1 MKKIFLILVL
11 LFNTCGGSEVVQ
23 DTTTTLQDTTTTL
36 QDTTTTLQDT
46 TTTLDEVTTISV
58 DEEYTIYF
66 EYPARNAYPNCR
78 SNPSSPEC
86 YVLTLCKEVNDTLIK
101 ADWEHVGEPSAELS
115 DDGTGFGVSDVIRFQ
130 PRDGK
135 NARSSQYKNWGGAKF
150 TIPHISDEV
159 WNQYTED
166 ELGFLRFAITC
177 NHIETTVTKG
187 GGGVAVKEKRC
198 DDTEFWSNIEYEFDY
213 DESSFVLDLKG
224 YKTEDY
230 GIRFLRLILRP
241 LNFDWKLGSQGN
253 VEPLTTQN
261 NILIMDGFDAY
272 NHRIINLPIKEN
284 KSSTNIDIFRAGTV
298 GWLYPNE
305 RAARRPRDSM
315 DIEATL
321 QVWCTSDT
329 VKEYNGKTFVI
340 DKYKLKKYVTKQ
352 PYFVENIFEPYDIN
366 NFDETTISK
375 DEYDK
380 SIKEF
385 EALKKRNSEIPPP
398 TEVAL
403 VLAGK
408 NAQRNSNPNDLL
420 NEWIPSF
427 DGIEGP
433 KARNAKTVVGLYG
446 NVKESD
452 LRVLSNVFKAL
463 HVIAPGLDISYSS
476 KTSEVTLPIHI
487 TGCTDAIDIAGNIC
501 ASWANGLYMPEDYIW
516 VDATFS
522 GVFRERTLVHEL
534 GHALGLGHNTC
545 IEGSVMSYRYST
557 APSLLFG
564 YFSHLDLMMLSL
576 LYNPLLSEKGNHT
589 VTKDFGFE
597 QRNVT
602 TNKVIE
608 LFNLSEDKYN
618 ENVEDISDACRT
630 KPVEYDFLIEIQ
642 KDGTD

>member
-1 MKKIFLILVL
+1 MFLILVL
-11 LFNTCGGSEVVQ
+11 LFNTCGGSEVV
-23 DTTTTLQDTTTTL
+23 

-66 EYPARNAYPNCR
+66 EYPAGNAYPNCS
-78 SNPSSPEC
+78 SNPNQSEC
-86 YVLTLCKEVNDTLIK
+86 YVLTLCKEINDTLIK
-101 ADWEHVGEPSAELS
+101 ADWEHIGEPSATLS
-115 DDGTGFGVSDVIRFQ
+115 DDGTGFGASDVITFQ

-135 NARSSQYKNWGGAKF
+135 NARSSKYKNWGGAKF

-166 ELGFLRFAITC
+166 ELGFLRIAITC

-187 GGGVAVKEKRC
+187 EVAVKEKRC

-224 YKTEDY
+224 YKPEDY

-241 LNFDWKLGSQGN
+241 LNFDWKLGIQGN

-284 KSSTNIDIFRAGTV
+284 KSSTNINIFKAGTV

-329 VKEYNGKTFVI
+329 VKEYDGKNFVI
-340 DKYKLKKYVTKQ
+340 DKDKLEKYATKQ

-403 VLAGK
+403 AMVGVAVAR
-408 NAQRNSNPNDLL
+408 NDNSNDIL
-420 NEWIPSF
+420 NEWVPYYV
-427 DGIEGP
+427 GIEGP
-433 KARNAKTVVGLYG
+433 RARNSKTVVGLYG

-501 ASWANGLYMPEDYIW
+501 ASWAGGLYMPEDYIW

-545 IEGSVMSYRYST
+545 IEGSVMSYRYSA

-589 VTKDFGFE
+589 VTKDYGHE

>member
-11 LFNTCGGSEVVQ
+11 LFNTCGGSEVV
-23 DTTTTLQDTTTTL
+23 QDTTTTL

-224 YKTEDY
+224 YKPEDY

-305 RAARRPRDSM
+305 TAARRPRDSM

-329 VKEYNGKTFVI
+329 IKEYNGKTFVI
-340 DKYKLKKYVTKQ
+340 DKDKLKKYVTKQ

-408 NAQRNSNPNDLL
+408 NAKRNSNPNDLL

-487 TGCTDAIDIAGNIC
+487 TDCNDLIESSGNCTSFAIG
-501 ASWANGLYMPEDYIW
+501 SYMPEDYIW
-516 VDATFS
+516 VDAKLS
-522 GVFRERTLVHEL
+522 GLQRVRTLVHEL

-642 KDGTD
+642 KDGRD

>member
-1 MKKIFLILVL
+1 MKKYISILLILIM
-11 LFNTCGGSEVVQ
+11 CGGPDEAILTNEEPVTTTVQ
-23 DTTTTLQDTTTTL
+23 DTTTTIFQDMTTTTEII
-36 QDTTTTLQDT
+36 T
-46 TTTLDEVTTISV
+46 VSV
-58 DEEYTIYF
+58 DEEYTQAF
-66 EYPARNAYPNCR
+66 SFNLSFFRDCPSTSNKYPNQPFCQVTVIC
-78 SNPSSPEC
+78 NEI
-86 YVLTLCKEVNDTLIK
+86 NDTVIK
-101 ADWEHVGEPSAELS
+101 TNWEHIGEPSAKLS
-115 DDGTGFGVSDVIRFQ
+115 DDGIGVGVLDTIVFQ
-130 PRDGK
+130 PRDK
-135 NARSSQYKNWGGAKF
+135 NNNNPPKYKNWGGVYVWLH
-150 TIPHISDEV
+150 TSDDL

-166 ELGFLRFAITC
+166 EIGFIRFEITC
-177 NHIETTVTKG
+177 NHTETTVTKG

-224 YKTEDY
+224 YKPEDY

-305 RAARRPRDSM
+305 TAARRPRDSM

-321 QVWCTSDT
+321 QVSCTSDA
-329 VKEYNGKTFVI
+329 VKDFIKETFVI
-340 DKYKLKKYVTKQ
+340 DKDKLKKYVTKQ

-408 NAQRNSNPNDLL
+408 NAKRNSNPNDLL

-433 KARNAKTVVGLYG
+433 KARISKTVVGLYG

-501 ASWANGLYMPEDYIW
+501 ASWAGGLYMPEDYIW

-545 IEGSVMSYRYST
+545 IEGSVMSYRYSA

-589 VTKDFGFE
+589 VTKDYGFE
-597 QRNVT
+597 HREVT
-602 TNKVIE
+602 ANKVIE

-618 ENVEDISDACRT
+618 KYVVNLRSTCYFAPT
-630 KPVEYDFLIEIQ
+630 GYDFLIEIQ
-642 KDGTD
+642 KNGND

>member
-1 MKKIFLILVL
+1 MKKYISILLILIM
-11 LFNTCGGSEVVQ
+11 CGGPDEAILTNEEPVTTTVQ
-23 DTTTTLQDTTTTL
+23 DTTTTIFQDMTTTT
-36 QDTTTTLQDT
+36 
-46 TTTLDEVTTISV
+46 EVITVSV
-58 DEEYTIYF
+58 DEEYTQAF
-66 EYPARNAYPNCR
+66 SFNLSFFRDCASTSNKYPNQPFCQVTVIC
-78 SNPSSPEC
+78 SEI
-86 YVLTLCKEVNDTLIK
+86 NDTVIK
-101 ADWEHVGEPSAELS
+101 TNWEHIGEPSAKLS
-115 DDGTGFGVSDVIRFQ
+115 DDGIGVGVLDTIVFQ
-130 PRDGK
+130 PRDK
-135 NARSSQYKNWGGAKF
+135 NNNNPPKYKNWGGVYVWLH
-150 TIPHISDEV
+150 TSDDL

-166 ELGFLRFAITC
+166 EIGFIRFEITC
-177 NHIETTVTKG
+177 NHTETTVTK
-187 GGGVAVKEKRC
+187 GGVAVKEKRC

-224 YKTEDY
+224 YKPEDY
-230 GIRFLRLILRP
+230 GIQLLQLILRP
-241 LNFDWKLGSQGN
+241 LNYEWFF
-253 VEPLTTQN
+253 N
-261 NILIMDGFDAY
+261 NEANEIQRVSTADYTLIMDGFDRY
-272 NHRIINLPIKEN
+272 NSRIINLPIKEN

-340 DKYKLKKYVTKQ
+340 DKDKLKKYVTKQ

-408 NAQRNSNPNDLL
+408 NAKRNSNPNDLL

-433 KARNAKTVVGLYG
+433 KARISKTVVGLYG

-501 ASWANGLYMPEDYIW
+501 ASWASGLYMPEDYIW
-516 VDATFS
+516 VDATYS

-589 VTKDFGFE
+589 VTKDYGFE
-597 QRNVT
+597 HREVT
-602 TNKVIE
+602 ANKVIE

-618 ENVEDISDACRT
+618 KYVVNLRSTCYFAPT
-630 KPVEYDFLIEIQ
+630 GYDFLIEIQ
-642 KDGTD
+642 KNGND

>member
-1 MKKIFLILVL
+1 MKKVFLILVL

-36 QDTTTTLQDT
+36 
-46 TTTLDEVTTISV
+46 DEVTTISV
-58 DEEYTIYF
+58 DEEYTLYF

-78 SNPSSPEC
+78 SNPNQSEC
-86 YVLTLCKEVNDTLIK
+86 YVLTLCKEINDTLIK

-224 YKTEDY
+224 YKPEDY

-315 DIEATL
+315 DIEVTL

-329 VKEYNGKTFVI
+329 IKEYNGKTFVI
-340 DKYKLKKYVTKQ
+340 DKDKFKKYVTKQ

-403 VLAGK
+403 AMVGVAV
-408 NAQRNSNPNDLL
+408 ARNDNPNDIL
-420 NEWIPSF
+420 NVWVPSF
-427 DGIEGP
+427 IGIEGP
-433 KARNAKTVVGLYG
+433 RARNAKTVVGLYG

-501 ASWANGLYMPEDYIW
+501 ASWAGGLYNPEDYIW
-516 VDATFS
+516 VDATLG
-522 GVFRERTLVHEL
+522 GVFRERILVHEL

>member
-1 MKKIFLILVL
+1 MRKIFLILVL
-11 LFNTCGGSEVVQ
+11 LFNTCGGSEVV
-23 DTTTTLQDTTTTL
+23 

-213 DESSFVLDLKG
+213 DESSFVFDLKG
-224 YKTEDY
+224 YKPEDY

-315 DIEATL
+315 DIEVTL

-329 VKEYNGKTFVI
+329 IKEYNGKNFVI
-340 DKYKLKKYVTKQ
+340 DKDKLKKYVTKQ

-403 VLAGK
+403 AMVGVAV
-408 NAQRNSNPNDLL
+408 ARNDNPNDIL
-420 NEWIPSF
+420 NVWVPSF
-427 DGIEGP
+427 IGIEGP
-433 KARNAKTVVGLYG
+433 RARNAKTVVGLYG

-501 ASWANGLYMPEDYIW
+501 ASWASGLYTPEDYIW

-545 IEGSVMSYRYST
+545 IEGSVMSYRYSA

>member
-1 MKKIFLILVL
+1 MKKYISILLILIM
-11 LFNTCGGSEVVQ
+11 CGGPDEAILTNEEPVTTTVQ
-23 DTTTTLQDTTTTL
+23 DTTTTIFQDMTTTTEII
-36 QDTTTTLQDT
+36 T
-46 TTTLDEVTTISV
+46 VSV
-58 DEEYTIYF
+58 DEEYTQAF
-66 EYPARNAYPNCR
+66 SFNLSFFRDCPSTSNKYPNQPFCQVTVIC
-78 SNPSSPEC
+78 NEI
-86 YVLTLCKEVNDTLIK
+86 NDTVIK
-101 ADWEHVGEPSAELS
+101 TNWEHIGEPSAKLS
-115 DDGTGFGVSDVIRFQ
+115 DDGIGVGVLDTIVFQ
-130 PRDGK
+130 PRDK
-135 NARSSQYKNWGGAKF
+135 NNNNPPKYKNWGGVYVWLH
-150 TIPHISDEV
+150 TSDDL

-166 ELGFLRFAITC
+166 EIGFIRFEITC
-177 NHIETTVTKG
+177 NHTETTVTK
-187 GGGVAVKEKRC
+187 GGVAVKEKRC
-198 DDTEFWSNIEYEFDY
+198 DDTELWSNIEYEFDY

-224 YKTEDY
+224 YKPEDY
-230 GIRFLRLILRP
+230 GIQLLQLILRP
-241 LNFDWKLGSQGN
+241 LNYEWFF
-253 VEPLTTQN
+253 N
-261 NILIMDGFDAY
+261 NEANEIQRVSTADYTLIMDGFDRY
-272 NHRIINLPIKEN
+272 NSRIINLPIKEN

-305 RAARRPRDSM
+305 TAARRPRDSM

-321 QVWCTSDT
+321 QVSCTSDA
-329 VKEYNGKTFVI
+329 VKDFIKETFVI
-340 DKYKLKKYVTKQ
+340 DKDKLKKYVTKQ

-408 NAQRNSNPNDLL
+408 NAKRNSNPNDLL

-433 KARNAKTVVGLYG
+433 KARISKTVVGLYG

-501 ASWANGLYMPEDYIW
+501 ASWAGGLYMPEDYIW

-545 IEGSVMSYRYST
+545 TKGSVMSYRYST
-557 APSLLFG
+557 DPSLIDT

-589 VTKDFGFE
+589 VTKDYGFE
-597 QRNVT
+597 HREVT
-602 TNKVIE
+602 ANKVIE

-618 ENVEDISDACRT
+618 KYVVNLRSTCYFAPT
-630 KPVEYDFLIEIQ
+630 GYDFLIEIQ
-642 KDGTD
+642 KNGND

>member
-1 MKKIFLILVL
+1 MKKFLILVL
-11 LFNTCGGSEVVQ
+11 IFNACGGSEVVQ

-36 QDTTTTLQDT
+36 
-46 TTTLDEVTTISV
+46 DEVITTISV
-58 DEEYTIYF
+58 DEEYTLYYEF
-66 EYPARNAYPNCR
+66 PARNFYPNCK
-78 SNPSSPEC
+78 SNPNQPEC
-86 YVLTLCKEVNDTLIK
+86 YVLTVCEKVNDTLIK
-101 ADWEHVGEPSAELS
+101 VDWEHIGEPSAKLS

-150 TIPHISDEV
+150 TVPIISDEV
-159 WNQYTED
+159 WNQYTEE
-166 ELGFLRFAITC
+166 ELGVLRLEITC
-177 NHIETTVTKG
+177 NRIKTIVTKG
-187 GGGVAVKEKRC
+187 GVGVKEKRC
-198 DDTEFWSNIEYEFDY
+198 DDIEFWSNIEYEFDY

-224 YKTEDY
+224 YKPEDY

-261 NILIMDGFDAY
+261 NILIMDGFDGY

-284 KSSTNIDIFRAGTV
+284 KSSTNIDIFKAGTV
-298 GWLYPNE
+298 GWLFPNE

-315 DIEATL
+315 DIEVTL

-329 VKEYNGKTFVI
+329 IKEYDGKNFVI
-340 DKYKLKKYVTKQ
+340 DKDKLKKYATKQ

-385 EALKKRNSEIPPP
+385 EALKKRNSEIPLP

-403 VLAGK
+403 AMVGVSVA
-408 NAQRNSNPNDLL
+408 RNDNPNDIL
-420 NEWIPSF
+420 NMWVPSF
-427 DGIEGP
+427 IGIEGP
-433 KARNAKTVVGLYG
+433 RARNSKTVVGLYG

-501 ASWANGLYMPEDYIW
+501 ASWASGLYMPEDYIW

-522 GVFRERTLVHEL
+522 GVLRERTLVHEL

-545 IEGSVMSYRYST
+545 VEGSLMSYRYST
-557 APSLLFG
+557 APSLL
-564 YFSHLDLMMLSL
+564 YSHFSHLDLMMLSL

-589 VTKDFGFE
+589 VTKDYGHE

>member
-1 MKKIFLILVL
+1 MKKYISILLILIM
-11 LFNTCGGSEVVQ
+11 CGGPDEAILTNEEPVTTTVQ
-23 DTTTTLQDTTTTL
+23 DTTTTIFQDMTTTT
-36 QDTTTTLQDT
+36 
-46 TTTLDEVTTISV
+46 EVITVSV
-58 DEEYTIYF
+58 DEEYTQAF
-66 EYPARNAYPNCR
+66 SFNLSFFRDCASTSNKYPNQPFCQVTVIC
-78 SNPSSPEC
+78 SEI
-86 YVLTLCKEVNDTLIK
+86 NDTVIK
-101 ADWEHVGEPSAELS
+101 TNWEHIGEPSAKLS
-115 DDGTGFGVSDVIRFQ
+115 DDGIGVGVLDTIVFQ
-130 PRDGK
+130 PRDK
-135 NARSSQYKNWGGAKF
+135 NNNNPPKYKNWGGVYVWLH
-150 TIPHISDEV
+150 TSDDL

-166 ELGFLRFAITC
+166 EIGFIRFEITC
-177 NHIETTVTKG
+177 NHTETTVTK
-187 GGGVAVKEKRC
+187 GGVAVKEKRC
-198 DDTEFWSNIEYEFDY
+198 DDTELWSNIEYEFDY

-224 YKTEDY
+224 YKPEDY

-305 RAARRPRDSM
+305 TAARRPRDSM

-321 QVWCTSDT
+321 QVWCTSDA
-329 VKEYNGKTFVI
+329 VKDFIKETFVI
-340 DKYKLKKYVTKQ
+340 DKDKLKKYVTKQ

-403 VLAGK
+403 AMVGVAV
-408 NAQRNSNPNDLL
+408 ARNDNPNDIL

-427 DGIEGP
+427 IGIEGP
-433 KARNAKTVVGLYG
+433 KARISKTVVGLYG

-487 TGCTDAIDIAGNIC
+487 TDCNDLIESSGNCTSFAIGSYI
-501 ASWANGLYMPEDYIW
+501 PEDYIW
-516 VDATFS
+516 VDAKLS
-522 GVFRERTLVHEL
+522 GLQRVRTLVHEL

-545 IEGSVMSYRYST
+545 SKGSVMSYRYST
-557 APSLLFG
+557 DPSLIDT

-589 VTKDFGFE
+589 VTKDYGFE
-597 QRNVT
+597 HREVT

-618 ENVEDISDACRT
+618 KYVVNLRSTCYFAPT
-630 KPVEYDFLIEIQ
+630 GYDFLIEIQ
-642 KDGTD
+642 KNGND

>member
-1 MKKIFLILVL
+1 MKKYISILLILIM
-11 LFNTCGGSEVVQ
+11 CGGPDEAILTNEEPVTTTVQ
-23 DTTTTLQDTTTTL
+23 DTTTTIFQDMTTTTEII
-36 QDTTTTLQDT
+36 T
-46 TTTLDEVTTISV
+46 VSV
-58 DEEYTIYF
+58 DEEYTATFAFHSKYF
-66 EYPARNAYPNCR
+66 RECQNTSNKYPNQPFCQV
-78 SNPSSPEC
+78 E
-86 YVLTLCKEVNDTLIK
+86 LLCTEINDTVIK
-101 ADWEHVGEPSAELS
+101 IDYEHIGEPSAELS
-115 DDGTGFGVSDVIRFQ
+115 DDGIGYGVLDTIVFQ
-130 PRDGK
+130 PRDK
-135 NARSSQYKNWGGAKF
+135 NNNNPPKYKNWGGVYVWLH
-150 TIPHISDEV
+150 TSDDL

-166 ELGFLRFAITC
+166 EIGYIRFELTC
-177 NHIETTVTKG
+177 NHTETTTTQS
-187 GGGVAVKEKRC
+187 GVVVKEKRC

-224 YKTEDY
+224 YKPEDY

-305 RAARRPRDSM
+305 RAGRRPRDSM
-315 DIEATL
+315 DIEVTL

-329 VKEYNGKTFVI
+329 IKEYNGKTFVI
-340 DKYKLKKYVTKQ
+340 DKDKLKKYVTKQ

-403 VLAGK
+403 AMVGVAV
-408 NAQRNSNPNDLL
+408 ARNDNPNDIL
-420 NEWIPSF
+420 NEWVPSF
-427 DGIEGP
+427 IGIEGP
-433 KARNAKTVVGLYG
+433 RARNAKTVVGLYG

-501 ASWANGLYMPEDYIW
+501 ASWADGLYMPEDYIW

-545 IEGSVMSYRYST
+545 IEGSVMSYRYSN

-602 TNKVIE
+602 ANKVIE

-618 ENVEDISDACRT
+618 KYVGNLSSTCYFAPT
-630 KPVEYDFLIEIQ
+630 EYDFLIEIQ
-642 KDGTD
+642 KNGND

>member
-1 MKKIFLILVL
+1 MKKYISILLILIM
-11 LFNTCGGSEVVQ
+11 CGGPDEAILTNEEPVTTTVQ
-23 DTTTTLQDTTTTL
+23 DTTTTIFQDMTTTTEII
-36 QDTTTTLQDT
+36 T
-46 TTTLDEVTTISV
+46 VSV
-58 DEEYTIYF
+58 DEEYTATFAFHSKYF
-66 EYPARNAYPNCR
+66 RECQNTSNKYPNQPFCQV
-78 SNPSSPEC
+78 E
-86 YVLTLCKEVNDTLIK
+86 LLCTEINDTVIK
-101 ADWEHVGEPSAELS
+101 TNWEHIGEPSAELS
-115 DDGTGFGVSDVIRFQ
+115 DDGIGYGVLDTIVFQ
-130 PRDGK
+130 PRDK
-135 NARSSQYKNWGGAKF
+135 NNNNPPKYKNWGGVYVWLH
-150 TIPHISDEV
+150 TSDDL

-166 ELGFLRFAITC
+166 EIGYIRFELTC
-177 NHIETTVTKG
+177 NHTETTTTQS
-187 GGGVAVKEKRC
+187 GVVVKEKRC

-224 YKTEDY
+224 YKPEDY
-230 GIRFLRLILRP
+230 GITMLQLILRP
-241 LNFDWKLGSQGN
+241 LNYEWFF
-253 VEPLTTQN
+253 N
-261 NILIMDGFDAY
+261 NEANEIQRVRTADYTLIMDGFDRY
-272 NHRIINLPIKEN
+272 NSRIINLPIKEN

-298 GWLYPNE
+298 GWLYPND

-340 DKYKLKKYVTKQ
+340 DKDKLKKYVTKQ

-403 VLAGK
+403 AMVGVEVA
-408 NAQRNSNPNDLL
+408 RNDNPNDIV
-420 NEWIPSF
+420 NAWVPSF
-427 DGIEGP
+427 IGIEGP
-433 KARNAKTVVGLYG
+433 RARISKTVVGLYG

-545 IEGSVMSYRYST
+545 IEGSVMSYRYSA
-557 APSLLFG
+557 APSLL
-564 YFSHLDLMMLSL
+564 YSHFSHLDLMMLSL

-589 VTKDFGFE
+589 VTK
-597 QRNVT
+597 
-602 TNKVIE
+602 
-608 LFNLSEDKYN
+608 LS
-618 ENVEDISDACRT
+618 
-630 KPVEYDFLIEIQ
+630 LIHI
-642 KDGTD
+642 

>member
-1 MKKIFLILVL
+1 MKKVFLILVL

-58 DEEYTIYF
+58 DEEYTLYF

-224 YKTEDY
+224 YKPEDY

-284 KSSTNIDIFRAGTV
+284 KSSTNIDIFKAGTV

-305 RAARRPRDSM
+305 RAGRRPRDSM

-329 VKEYNGKTFVI
+329 IKEYNGKTFVI
-340 DKYKLKKYVTKQ
+340 DKDKFKKYVTKQ

-433 KARNAKTVVGLYG
+433 KARISKTVVGLYG

-487 TGCTDAIDIAGNIC
+487 TDCNDLIESSGNCISFAIGSYIR
-501 ASWANGLYMPEDYIW
+501 EDYIW
-516 VDATFS
+516 VDAKLS
-522 GVFRERTLVHEL
+522 GLQRERTLVHEL

-557 APSLLFG
+557 DPSLIDT

-602 TNKVIE
+602 ANKVIE

-618 ENVEDISDACRT
+618 KYVVNLRSTCYFAPT
-630 KPVEYDFLIEIQ
+630 GYDFLIEIQ
-642 KDGTD
+642 KNGND

>member
-1 MKKIFLILVL
+1 MKKVFLILVL

-187 GGGVAVKEKRC
+187 GVAVKEKRC

-224 YKTEDY
+224 YKPEDY

-284 KSSTNIDIFRAGTV
+284 KSSTNINIFKAGTV

-305 RAARRPRDSM
+305 RAGRRPRDSM
-315 DIEATL
+315 DIEVTL

-329 VKEYNGKTFVI
+329 IKEYNGKNFVI
-340 DKYKLKKYVTKQ
+340 DKDKLKKYVTKQ

-403 VLAGK
+403 AMVGVAV
-408 NAQRNSNPNDLL
+408 ARNDNPNDIL
-420 NEWIPSF
+420 NEWVPSF
-427 DGIEGP
+427 IGIEGP
-433 KARNAKTVVGLYG
+433 RARNAKTVVGLYG

-487 TGCTDAIDIAGNIC
+487 TDCNDLIESSGNCISFAIGSYI
-501 ASWANGLYMPEDYIW
+501 PEDYIW
-516 VDATFS
+516 VDASLS
-522 GVFRERTLVHEL
+522 GPQRVRTLVHEL

-545 IEGSVMSYRYST
+545 SKGSVMSYRYST
-557 APSLLFG
+557 DPSLIDT

-589 VTKDFGFE
+589 VTKDYGFE

-602 TNKVIE
+602 ANKVIE

-618 ENVEDISDACRT
+618 KYVVNLRSTCYFAPT
-630 KPVEYDFLIEIQ
+630 EYDFLIEIQ
-642 KDGTD
+642 KNGND

>member
-1 MKKIFLILVL
+1 MKKYISILLILIM
-11 LFNTCGGSEVVQ
+11 CGGPDEAILTNEEPVTTTVQ
-23 DTTTTLQDTTTTL
+23 DTTTTIFQDMTTTTEII
-36 QDTTTTLQDT
+36 T
-46 TTTLDEVTTISV
+46 VSV
-58 DEEYTIYF
+58 DEEYTQAF
-66 EYPARNAYPNCR
+66 SFNLSFFRDCASTSNKYPNQPFCQVTVIC
-78 SNPSSPEC
+78 SEI
-86 YVLTLCKEVNDTLIK
+86 NDTVIK
-101 ADWEHVGEPSAELS
+101 TNWEHIGEPSAKLS
-115 DDGTGFGVSDVIRFQ
+115 DDGIGVGVLDTIVFQ
-130 PRDGK
+130 PRDK
-135 NARSSQYKNWGGAKF
+135 NNNNPPKYKNWGGVYVWLH
-150 TIPHISDEV
+150 TSDDL

-166 ELGFLRFAITC
+166 EIGFIRFEITC
-177 NHIETTVTKG
+177 NHTETTVTK
-187 GGGVAVKEKRC
+187 GGVAVKEKRC
-198 DDTEFWSNIEYEFDY
+198 DDTELWSNIEYEFDY

-224 YKTEDY
+224 YKPEDY

-305 RAARRPRDSM
+305 TAARRPRDSM

-321 QVWCTSDT
+321 QVSCTSDA
-329 VKEYNGKTFVI
+329 VKDFIKETFVI
-340 DKYKLKKYVTKQ
+340 DKDKLKKYVTKQ

-433 KARNAKTVVGLYG
+433 KARISKTVVGLYG

-487 TGCTDAIDIAGNIC
+487 TDCNDLIESSGNCTSFAIGSYI
-501 ASWANGLYMPEDYIW
+501 PEDYIW
-516 VDATFS
+516 VDASLS
-522 GVFRERTLVHEL
+522 GPQRVRTLVHEL

-545 IEGSVMSYRYST
+545 SRGSVMSYRYST
-557 APSLLFG
+557 DPSLIDT

-589 VTKDFGFE
+589 VTKDYGFE
-597 QRNVT
+597 HREVT
-602 TNKVIE
+602 ANKVIE

-618 ENVEDISDACRT
+618 KYVVNLRSTCYFAPT
-630 KPVEYDFLIEIQ
+630 GYDFLIEIQ
-642 KDGTD
+642 KNGND

>member
-36 QDTTTTLQDT
+36 
-46 TTTLDEVTTISV
+46 DEVITTISV
-58 DEEYTIYF
+58 DEEYTLYYEF
-66 EYPARNAYPNCR
+66 PARDFYPNCK
-78 SNPSSPEC
+78 SNPNQPEC
-86 YVLTLCKEVNDTLIK
+86 YVLTVCEKVNDTLIK
-101 ADWEHVGEPSAELS
+101 VDWEHIGEPSAKLS

-150 TIPHISDEV
+150 TVPIISDEV
-159 WNQYTED
+159 WNQYTEE
-166 ELGFLRFAITC
+166 ELGVLRLEITC
-177 NHIETTVTKG
+177 NRIKTIVTKG
-187 GGGVAVKEKRC
+187 GVGVKEKRC
-198 DDTEFWSNIEYEFDY
+198 DDIEFWSNIEYEFDY

-224 YKTEDY
+224 YKPEDY

-261 NILIMDGFDAY
+261 NILIMDGFDGY

-284 KSSTNIDIFRAGTV
+284 KSSTNIDIFKAGTV
-298 GWLYPNE
+298 GWLFPNE

-315 DIEATL
+315 DIEVTL

-329 VKEYNGKTFVI
+329 IKEYDGKNFVI
-340 DKYKLKKYVTKQ
+340 DKDKLKKYATKQ

-385 EALKKRNSEIPPP
+385 EALKKRNSEIPLP

-403 VLAGK
+403 AMVGVSVA
-408 NAQRNSNPNDLL
+408 RNDNPNDIL
-420 NEWIPSF
+420 NMWVPSF
-427 DGIEGP
+427 IGIEGP
-433 KARNAKTVVGLYG
+433 RARNSKTVVGLYG

-501 ASWANGLYMPEDYIW
+501 ASWAGGLYHPEDYIW
-516 VDATFS
+516 VDATLG
-522 GVFRERTLVHEL
+522 GVFRERILVHEL

-545 IEGSVMSYRYST
+545 IEGSVMSYRYSN

-589 VTKDFGFE
+589 VTKDYGHE

>member
-58 DEEYTIYF
+58 DEEYTLYF

-78 SNPSSPEC
+78 SNPNQSEC
-86 YVLTLCKEVNDTLIK
+86 YVLTLCKEINDTLIK
-101 ADWEHVGEPSAELS
+101 ADWEHIGEPSAILS

-187 GGGVAVKEKRC
+187 GVAVKEKRC

-224 YKTEDY
+224 YKPEDY

-261 NILIMDGFDAY
+261 NFLIMDGFDAY

-284 KSSTNIDIFRAGTV
+284 KSSTNINIFKAGTV
-298 GWLYPNE
+298 GWLFPNE

-315 DIEATL
+315 DIEVTL

-329 VKEYNGKTFVI
+329 IKEYNGKNFVI
-340 DKYKLKKYVTKQ
+340 DKDKLKKYVTKQ

-403 VLAGK
+403 AMVGVAV
-408 NAQRNSNPNDLL
+408 ARNDNPNDIL
-420 NEWIPSF
+420 NEWVPSF
-427 DGIEGP
+427 IGIEGP
-433 KARNAKTVVGLYG
+433 RARNAKTVVGLYG

-452 LRVLSNVFKAL
+452 LRILSNVFKAL

-501 ASWANGLYMPEDYIW
+501 ASWAGGLYHPEDYIW
-516 VDATFS
+516 VDATS
-522 GVFRERTLVHEL
+522 SVAFRERTLVHEL

-545 IEGSVMSYRYST
+545 IEGSLMSYRYSN
-557 APSLLFG
+557 APELL
-564 YFSHLDLMMLSL
+564 YSHFSHLDLMMLSL

-589 VTKDFGFE
+589 VTKDYGFE

-618 ENVEDISDACRT
+618 EYVEDISDACRT
-630 KPVEYDFLIEIQ
+630 QPVEYDFLIEIQ

>member
-1 MKKIFLILVL
+1 M
-11 LFNTCGGSEVVQ
+11 
-23 DTTTTLQDTTTTL
+23 LQ
-36 QDTTTTLQDT
+36 
-46 TTTLDEVTTISV
+46 
-58 DEEYTIYF
+58 
-66 EYPARNAYPNCR
+66 
-78 SNPSSPEC
+78 
-86 YVLTLCKEVNDTLIK
+86 
-101 ADWEHVGEPSAELS
+101 
-115 DDGTGFGVSDVIRFQ
+115 
-130 PRDGK
+130 
-135 NARSSQYKNWGGAKF
+135 
-150 TIPHISDEV
+150 
-159 WNQYTED
+159 
-166 ELGFLRFAITC
+166 
-177 NHIETTVTKG
+177 
-187 GGGVAVKEKRC
+187 
-198 DDTEFWSNIEYEFDY
+198 
-213 DESSFVLDLKG
+213 
-224 YKTEDY
+224 
-230 GIRFLRLILRP
+230 LILRP
-241 LNFDWKLGSQGN
+241 LNYEWFF
-253 VEPLTTQN
+253 N
-261 NILIMDGFDAY
+261 NEANEIQRVRTADYTLIMDGFDRY
-272 NHRIINLPIKEN
+272 NSRIINLPIKEN

-305 RAARRPRDSM
+305 RAARSPRDSM

-329 VKEYNGKTFVI
+329 IKEYNGKTFVI
-340 DKYKLKKYVTKQ
+340 DKDKFKKYVTKQ

-403 VLAGK
+403 AMVGVAV
-408 NAQRNSNPNDLL
+408 ARNDNPNDIL
-420 NEWIPSF
+420 NVWVPSF
-427 DGIEGP
+427 IGIEGP
-433 KARNAKTVVGLYG
+433 RARNAKTVVGLYG

-487 TGCTDAIDIAGNIC
+487 TECNNLIEWNGNCTSFAIGSYI
-501 ASWANGLYMPEDYIW
+501 PEDYIW

-602 TNKVIE
+602 ANKVIE

-618 ENVEDISDACRT
+618 KYVGNLSSTCYFAPT
-630 KPVEYDFLIEIQ
+630 AYNFLIEIQ
-642 KDGTD
+642 KNGND

>member
-11 LFNTCGGSEVVQ
+11 LFNTCGGSEVFQ

-58 DEEYTIYF
+58 DEEYTLYF

-78 SNPSSPEC
+78 SNPNQSEC
-86 YVLTLCKEVNDTLIK
+86 YVLTLCKEINDTLIK

-187 GGGVAVKEKRC
+187 GVAVKEKRC

-224 YKTEDY
+224 YKPEDY

-305 RAARRPRDSM
+305 MAARRPRDSM

-403 VLAGK
+403 AMVGVEVA
-408 NAQRNSNPNDLL
+408 RNDNPNDIL
-420 NEWIPSF
+420 NVWVPSF
-427 DGIEGP
+427 IGIEGP
-433 KARNAKTVVGLYG
+433 RARNAKTVVGLYG

-501 ASWANGLYMPEDYIW
+501 ASWAGGLYNPEDYIW
-516 VDATFS
+516 VDATLS
-522 GVFRERTLVHEL
+522 GVFRERILVHEL

>member
-1 MKKIFLILVL
+1 MKKYISILLILIM
-11 LFNTCGGSEVVQ
+11 CGGPDEAILTNEEPVTTTVQ
-23 DTTTTLQDTTTTL
+23 DTTTTIFQDMTTTTEII
-36 QDTTTTLQDT
+36 T
-46 TTTLDEVTTISV
+46 VSV
-58 DEEYTIYF
+58 DEEYTQAF
-66 EYPARNAYPNCR
+66 SFNLSFFRDCPSTSNKYPNQPFCQVTVIC
-78 SNPSSPEC
+78 NEI
-86 YVLTLCKEVNDTLIK
+86 NDTVIK
-101 ADWEHVGEPSAELS
+101 TNWEHIGEPSAKLS
-115 DDGTGFGVSDVIRFQ
+115 DDGIGVGVLDTIVFQ
-130 PRDGK
+130 PRDK
-135 NARSSQYKNWGGAKF
+135 NNNNPPKYKNWGGVYVWLH
-150 TIPHISDEV
+150 TSDDL

-166 ELGFLRFAITC
+166 EIGFIRFEITC
-177 NHIETTVTKG
+177 NHTETTVTK
-187 GGGVAVKEKRC
+187 GGVAVKEKRC
-198 DDTEFWSNIEYEFDY
+198 DDTELWSNIEYEFDY

-224 YKTEDY
+224 YKPEDY
-230 GIRFLRLILRP
+230 GIQLLQLILRP
-241 LNFDWKLGSQGN
+241 LNYEWFF
-253 VEPLTTQN
+253 N
-261 NILIMDGFDAY
+261 NEANEIQRVSTADYTLIMDGFDRY
-272 NHRIINLPIKEN
+272 NSRIINLPIKEN

-305 RAARRPRDSM
+305 TAARRPRDSM

-321 QVWCTSDT
+321 QVSCTSDA
-329 VKEYNGKTFVI
+329 VKDFIKETFVI
-340 DKYKLKKYVTKQ
+340 DKDKLKKYVTKQ

-408 NAQRNSNPNDLL
+408 NAKRNSNPNDLL

-433 KARNAKTVVGLYG
+433 KARISKTVVGLYG

-487 TGCTDAIDIAGNIC
+487 TDCNDLIESSGNCISFAIGSYIR
-501 ASWANGLYMPEDYIW
+501 EDYIW
-516 VDATFS
+516 VDAKLS
-522 GVFRERTLVHEL
+522 GLQRERTLVHEL

-545 IEGSVMSYRYST
+545 TKGSVMSYRYST
-557 APSLLFG
+557 DPSLIDT

-618 ENVEDISDACRT
+618 KYVVNLRSTCYFAPT
-630 KPVEYDFLIEIQ
+630 GYDFLIEIQ
-642 KDGTD
+642 KNGND

>member
-1 MKKIFLILVL
+1 MKKYISILLILIM
-11 LFNTCGGSEVVQ
+11 CGGPDEAILTNEEPVTTTVQ
-23 DTTTTLQDTTTTL
+23 DTTTTIFQDMTTTTEII
-36 QDTTTTLQDT
+36 T
-46 TTTLDEVTTISV
+46 VSV
-58 DEEYTIYF
+58 DEEYTQAF
-66 EYPARNAYPNCR
+66 SFNLSFFRDCPSTSNKYPNQPFCQVTVIC
-78 SNPSSPEC
+78 NEI
-86 YVLTLCKEVNDTLIK
+86 NDTVIK
-101 ADWEHVGEPSAELS
+101 TNWEHIGEPSAKLS
-115 DDGTGFGVSDVIRFQ
+115 DDGIGVGVLDTIVFQ
-130 PRDGK
+130 PRDK
-135 NARSSQYKNWGGAKF
+135 NNNNPPKYKNWGGVYVWLH
-150 TIPHISDEV
+150 TSDDL

-166 ELGFLRFAITC
+166 EIGFIRFEITC
-177 NHIETTVTKG
+177 NHTETTVTKG

-224 YKTEDY
+224 YKPEDY

-284 KSSTNIDIFRAGTV
+284 KSSTNIDIFKAGTV

-305 RAARRPRDSM
+305 RAGRRPRDSM

-329 VKEYNGKTFVI
+329 IKEYNGKTFVI
-340 DKYKLKKYVTKQ
+340 DKDKFKKYVTKQ

-433 KARNAKTVVGLYG
+433 KARISKTVVGLYG

-487 TGCTDAIDIAGNIC
+487 TDCNDLIESSGNCISFAIGSYIR
-501 ASWANGLYMPEDYIW
+501 EDYIW
-516 VDATFS
+516 VDAKLS
-522 GVFRERTLVHEL
+522 GLQRERTLVHEL

-618 ENVEDISDACRT
+618 KYVVNLRSTCYFAPT
-630 KPVEYDFLIEIQ
+630 GYDFLIEIQ
-642 KDGTD
+642 KNGND

>member
-224 YKTEDY
+224 YKPEDY

-340 DKYKLKKYVTKQ
+340 DKDKLKKYVTKQ

-408 NAQRNSNPNDLL
+408 NAKRNSNPNDLL

-433 KARNAKTVVGLYG
+433 KARISKTVVGLYG

-487 TGCTDAIDIAGNIC
+487 TDCNDLIESSGNCTSFAIGSYI
-501 ASWANGLYMPEDYIW
+501 PEDYIW
-516 VDATFS
+516 VDAKLS
-522 GVFRERTLVHEL
+522 GLQRVRTLVHEL

-545 IEGSVMSYRYST
+545 SKGSVMSYRYST
-557 APSLLFG
+557 DPSLIDT

-589 VTKDFGFE
+589 VTKDYGFE
-597 QRNVT
+597 HREVT

-618 ENVEDISDACRT
+618 KYVVNLRSTCYFAPT
-630 KPVEYDFLIEIQ
+630 GYDFLIEIQ
-642 KDGTD
+642 KNGND

>member
-1 MKKIFLILVL
+1 MKKYISILLILIM
-11 LFNTCGGSEVVQ
+11 CGGPDEAILTNEEPVTTTVQ
-23 DTTTTLQDTTTTL
+23 DTTTTIFQNMTTTTEII
-36 QDTTTTLQDT
+36 T
-46 TTTLDEVTTISV
+46 VSV
-58 DEEYTIYF
+58 DEEYTATFAFHSKYF
-66 EYPARNAYPNCR
+66 RECQNTSNKYPNQPFCQV
-78 SNPSSPEC
+78 E
-86 YVLTLCKEVNDTLIK
+86 LLCTEINDTVIK
-101 ADWEHVGEPSAELS
+101 IDYEHIGEPSAELS
-115 DDGTGFGVSDVIRFQ
+115 DDGIGYGVLDTIVFQ
-130 PRDGK
+130 PRDK
-135 NARSSQYKNWGGAKF
+135 NNNNPPKYKNWGGVYVWLH
-150 TIPHISDEV
+150 TSDDL

-166 ELGFLRFAITC
+166 EIGYIRFELTC
-177 NHIETTVTKG
+177 NHTETTTTQS
-187 GGGVAVKEKRC
+187 GVVVKEKRC

-224 YKTEDY
+224 YKPEDY

-284 KSSTNIDIFRAGTV
+284 KSSTNINIFKAGTV
-298 GWLYPNE
+298 GWLFPNE

-315 DIEATL
+315 DIEVTL

-329 VKEYNGKTFVI
+329 IKEYNGKNFVI
-340 DKYKLKKYVTKQ
+340 DKDKLKKYVTKQ

-403 VLAGK
+403 AMVGVAV
-408 NAQRNSNPNDLL
+408 ARNDNPNDIL
-420 NEWIPSF
+420 NVWVPSF
-427 DGIEGP
+427 IGIEGP
-433 KARNAKTVVGLYG
+433 RARNAKTVVGLYG

-589 VTKDFGFE
+589 VTKDYGFE

-602 TNKVIE
+602 ANKVIE

-618 ENVEDISDACRT
+618 KYVVNLRSTCYFAPT
-630 KPVEYDFLIEIQ
+630 GYDFLIEIQ
-642 KDGTD
+642 KNGND

>member
-36 QDTTTTLQDT
+36 
-46 TTTLDEVTTISV
+46 DEVITTISV
-58 DEEYTIYF
+58 DEEYTLYYEF
-66 EYPARNAYPNCR
+66 PARNFYPNCK
-78 SNPSSPEC
+78 SNPNQPEC
-86 YVLTLCKEVNDTLIK
+86 YVLTVCEKVNDTLIK
-101 ADWEHVGEPSAELS
+101 VDWEHIGEPSAKLS

-150 TIPHISDEV
+150 TVPIISDEV
-159 WNQYTED
+159 WNQYTEE
-166 ELGFLRFAITC
+166 ELGVLRLEITC
-177 NHIETTVTKG
+177 NRIKTIVTKG
-187 GGGVAVKEKRC
+187 GVGVKEKRC
-198 DDTEFWSNIEYEFDY
+198 DDIEFWSNIEYEFDY

-224 YKTEDY
+224 YKPEDY

-261 NILIMDGFDAY
+261 NILIMDGFDGY

-284 KSSTNIDIFRAGTV
+284 KSSTNIDIFKAGTV
-298 GWLYPNE
+298 GWLFPNE

-315 DIEATL
+315 DIEVTL

-329 VKEYNGKTFVI
+329 IKEYDGKNFVI
-340 DKYKLKKYVTKQ
+340 DKDKLKKYATKQ

-385 EALKKRNSEIPPP
+385 EALKKRNSEIPLP

-403 VLAGK
+403 AMVGVSVA
-408 NAQRNSNPNDLL
+408 RNDNPNDIL
-420 NEWIPSF
+420 NMWVPSF
-427 DGIEGP
+427 IGIEGP
-433 KARNAKTVVGLYG
+433 RARNSKTVVGLYG

-501 ASWANGLYMPEDYIW
+501 LSWASGLYMPEDYIW

-522 GVFRERTLVHEL
+522 GVLRERTLVHEL

-545 IEGSVMSYRYST
+545 VEGSLMSYRYST
-557 APSLLFG
+557 APSLL
-564 YFSHLDLMMLSL
+564 YSHFSHLDLMMLSL

-589 VTKDFGFE
+589 VTKDYGHE

>member
-1 MKKIFLILVL
+1 MKKYISILLILIM
-11 LFNTCGGSEVVQ
+11 CGGPDEAILTNEEPVTTTVQ
-23 DTTTTLQDTTTTL
+23 DTTTTIFQDMTTTTEII
-36 QDTTTTLQDT
+36 T
-46 TTTLDEVTTISV
+46 VSV
-58 DEEYTIYF
+58 DEEYTQAF
-66 EYPARNAYPNCR
+66 SFNLSFFRDCASTSNKYPNQPFCQVTVIC
-78 SNPSSPEC
+78 SEI
-86 YVLTLCKEVNDTLIK
+86 NDTVIK
-101 ADWEHVGEPSAELS
+101 TNWEHIGEPSAKLS
-115 DDGTGFGVSDVIRFQ
+115 DDGIGVGVLDTIVFQ
-130 PRDGK
+130 PRDK
-135 NARSSQYKNWGGAKF
+135 NNNNPPKYKNWGGVYVWLH
-150 TIPHISDEV
+150 TSDDL

-166 ELGFLRFAITC
+166 EIGFIRFEITC
-177 NHIETTVTKG
+177 NHTETTVTK
-187 GGGVAVKEKRC
+187 GGVAVKEKRC

-224 YKTEDY
+224 YKPEDY

-305 RAARRPRDSM
+305 TAARRPRDSM

-329 VKEYNGKTFVI
+329 IKEYNGKTFVI
-340 DKYKLKKYVTKQ
+340 DKDKLKKYVTKQ

-408 NAQRNSNPNDLL
+408 NAKRNSNPNDLL

-433 KARNAKTVVGLYG
+433 KARISKTVVGLYG

-501 ASWANGLYMPEDYIW
+501 ASWASGLYTPEDYIW

-589 VTKDFGFE
+589 VTKDYGFE

-602 TNKVIE
+602 ANKVIE

-618 ENVEDISDACRT
+618 KYVVNLRSTCYFAPT
-630 KPVEYDFLIEIQ
+630 GYDFLIEIQ
-642 KDGTD
+642 KNGND

>member
-1 MKKIFLILVL
+1 MKKYISILLILIM
-11 LFNTCGGSEVVQ
+11 CGGPDEAILTNEEPVTTTVQ
-23 DTTTTLQDTTTTL
+23 DTTTTIFQDMTTTTEII
-36 QDTTTTLQDT
+36 T
-46 TTTLDEVTTISV
+46 VSV
-58 DEEYTIYF
+58 DEEYTATFAFHSKYF
-66 EYPARNAYPNCR
+66 RECQNTSNKYPNQPFCQV
-78 SNPSSPEC
+78 E
-86 YVLTLCKEVNDTLIK
+86 LLCTEINDTVIK
-101 ADWEHVGEPSAELS
+101 IDYEHIGEPSAELS
-115 DDGTGFGVSDVIRFQ
+115 DDGIGYGVLDTIVFQ
-130 PRDGK
+130 PRDKK
-135 NARSSQYKNWGGAKF
+135 NNNPPKYKNWGGVYVWLH
-150 TIPHISDEV
+150 TSDDL

-166 ELGFLRFAITC
+166 EIGYIRFELTC
-177 NHIETTVTKG
+177 NHTETTTTQS
-187 GGGVAVKEKRC
+187 GVVVKEKRC

-224 YKTEDY
+224 YKPEDY

-329 VKEYNGKTFVI
+329 IKEYNGKNFVI
-340 DKYKLKKYVTKQ
+340 DKDKLKKYVTKQ

-433 KARNAKTVVGLYG
+433 KARISKTVVGLYG

-487 TGCTDAIDIAGNIC
+487 TECNNLIEWNGNCTSFAIGSYI
-501 ASWANGLYMPEDYIW
+501 PEDYIW
-516 VDATFS
+516 VDASLS
-522 GVFRERTLVHEL
+522 GPQRVRTLVHEL

-545 IEGSVMSYRYST
+545 SRGSVMSYRYST
-557 APSLLFG
+557 DPSLIDT

-602 TNKVIE
+602 ANKVIE

-618 ENVEDISDACRT
+618 KYVVNLRSTCYFAPT
-630 KPVEYDFLIEIQ
+630 GYDFLIEIQ
-642 KDGTD
+642 KNGND

>member
-1 MKKIFLILVL
+1 MKKYISILLILIM
-11 LFNTCGGSEVVQ
+11 CGGPDEAILTNEEPVTTTVQ
-23 DTTTTLQDTTTTL
+23 DTTTTIFQDMTTTTEII
-36 QDTTTTLQDT
+36 T
-46 TTTLDEVTTISV
+46 VSV
-58 DEEYTIYF
+58 DEEYTQAF
-66 EYPARNAYPNCR
+66 SFNLSFFRDCPSTSNKYPNQPFCQVTVIC
-78 SNPSSPEC
+78 NEI
-86 YVLTLCKEVNDTLIK
+86 NDTVIK
-101 ADWEHVGEPSAELS
+101 TNWEHIGEPSAKLS
-115 DDGTGFGVSDVIRFQ
+115 DDGIGVGVLDTIVFQ
-130 PRDGK
+130 PRDK
-135 NARSSQYKNWGGAKF
+135 NNNNPPKYKNWGGVYVWLH
-150 TIPHISDEV
+150 TSDDL

-166 ELGFLRFAITC
+166 EIGFIRFEITC
-177 NHIETTVTKG
+177 NHTETTVTKG

-224 YKTEDY
+224 YKPEDY
-230 GIRFLRLILRP
+230 GIQLLQLILRP
-241 LNFDWKLGSQGN
+241 LNYEWFF
-253 VEPLTTQN
+253 N
-261 NILIMDGFDAY
+261 NEANEIQRVSTADYTLIMDGFDRY
-272 NHRIINLPIKEN
+272 NSRIINLPIKEN

-305 RAARRPRDSM
+305 TAARRPRDSM

-321 QVWCTSDT
+321 QVSCTSDA
-329 VKEYNGKTFVI
+329 VKDFIKETFVI
-340 DKYKLKKYVTKQ
+340 DKDKLKKYVTKQ

-408 NAQRNSNPNDLL
+408 NAKRNSNPNDLL

-433 KARNAKTVVGLYG
+433 KARISKTVVGLYG

-487 TGCTDAIDIAGNIC
+487 TDCNDLIESSGNCISFAIGSYIR
-501 ASWANGLYMPEDYIW
+501 EDYIW
-516 VDATFS
+516 VDAKLS
-522 GVFRERTLVHEL
+522 GLQRERTLVHEL

-545 IEGSVMSYRYST
+545 TKGSVMSYRYST
-557 APSLLFG
+557 DPSLIDT

-589 VTKDFGFE
+589 VTKDYGFE
-597 QRNVT
+597 HREVT
-602 TNKVIE
+602 ANKVIE

-618 ENVEDISDACRT
+618 KYVVNLRSTCYFAPT
-630 KPVEYDFLIEIQ
+630 GYDFLIEIQ
-642 KDGTD
+642 KNGND

>member
-1 MKKIFLILVL
+1 MKKYISILLILIM
-11 LFNTCGGSEVVQ
+11 CGGPDEAILTNEEPVTTTVQ
-23 DTTTTLQDTTTTL
+23 DTTTTIFQDMTTTTEII
-36 QDTTTTLQDT
+36 T
-46 TTTLDEVTTISV
+46 VSV
-58 DEEYTIYF
+58 DEEYTATFAFHSKYF
-66 EYPARNAYPNCR
+66 RECQNTSNKYPNQPFCQV
-78 SNPSSPEC
+78 E
-86 YVLTLCKEVNDTLIK
+86 LLCTEINDTVIK
-101 ADWEHVGEPSAELS
+101 IDYEHIGEPSAELS
-115 DDGTGFGVSDVIRFQ
+115 DDGIGYGVLDTIVFQ
-130 PRDGK
+130 PRDK
-135 NARSSQYKNWGGAKF
+135 NNNNPPKYKNWGGVYVWLH
-150 TIPHISDEV
+150 TSDDL

-166 ELGFLRFAITC
+166 ERGYIRFELAC
-177 NHIETTVTKG
+177 NHTETTTTQS
-187 GGGVAVKEKRC
+187 GVVVKEKRC

-224 YKTEDY
+224 YKPEDY

-284 KSSTNIDIFRAGTV
+284 KSSTNINIFKAGTV
-298 GWLYPNE
+298 GWLFPNE

-315 DIEATL
+315 DIEVTL

-329 VKEYNGKTFVI
+329 IKEYNGKNFVI
-340 DKYKLKKYVTKQ
+340 DKDKLKKYVTKQ

-403 VLAGK
+403 AMVGVAV
-408 NAQRNSNPNDLL
+408 ARNDNPNDIL
-420 NEWIPSF
+420 NVWVPSF
-427 DGIEGP
+427 IGIEGP
-433 KARNAKTVVGLYG
+433 RARNAKTVVGLYG

>member
-187 GGGVAVKEKRC
+187 GVAVKEKRC

-224 YKTEDY
+224 YKPEDY

-305 RAARRPRDSM
+305 RAGRRPRDSM

-329 VKEYNGKTFVI
+329 IKEYNGKTFVI
-340 DKYKLKKYVTKQ
+340 DKDKFKKYVTKQ

-403 VLAGK
+403 AMVGVAV
-408 NAQRNSNPNDLL
+408 ARNDNPNDIL
-420 NEWIPSF
+420 NVWVPSF
-427 DGIEGP
+427 IGIEGP
-433 KARNAKTVVGLYG
+433 RARISKTVVGLYG

-487 TGCTDAIDIAGNIC
+487 TECNNLIEWNGNCTSFAIGSYI
-501 ASWANGLYMPEDYIW
+501 PEDYIW
-516 VDATFS
+516 VDASLS
-522 GVFRERTLVHEL
+522 GPQRVRTLVHEL

-545 IEGSVMSYRYST
+545 SRGSVMSYRYST
-557 APSLLFG
+557 DPSLIDT

-602 TNKVIE
+602 ANKVIE